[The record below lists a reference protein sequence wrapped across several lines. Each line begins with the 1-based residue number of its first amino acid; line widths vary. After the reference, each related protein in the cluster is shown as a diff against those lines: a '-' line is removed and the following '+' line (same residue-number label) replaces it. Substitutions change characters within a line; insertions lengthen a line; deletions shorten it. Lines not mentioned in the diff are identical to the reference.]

1 MAEGTYGGG
10 GGSDN
15 PGDGGGGDWFDQQPP
30 PGSPTPGGSAFDDA
44 AVRAAYK
51 KYLGR
56 DPSDAELQ
64 SHHGNPG
71 GSAAV
76 VALIQNSQ
84 EAKDFL
90 AHGGGGPQGGDYQ
103 GWITSLLAGKPFN
116 QQALLDQEATLKQ
129 YGVILQPANAQGE
142 RTKVQLPNGQI
153 VRLGFGEGHPVWVV
167 QSGAGGSS
175 GPAPNPNPGTG
186 PGSFSMP
193 PDPYHSTPWTG
204 GDYTPPPLPADLQQP
219 FTPPTQAEL
228 EASPGYA
235 TRLAAGRQG
244 RERAFAAQGTLAN
257 GGTMKALERYA
268 QDYGSNEYNNFYGQR
283 LSTRNQNYSEYQG
296 AVGVGQ
302 QTYATR
308 RNAWQDEN
316 ARTRTDWQGN
326 TDARRNWENDYWG
339 RLRDLYRGGLDASL

>member
-1 MAEGTYGGG
+1 MPAYTGDHEGDPP
-10 GGSDN
+10 SD
-15 PGDGGGGDWFDQQPP
+15 GGGDWFDQQPA
-30 PGSPTPGGSAFDDA
+30 PTPAPAPGPIDGFRKQLNLIYQRYFHRDA
-44 AVRAAYK
+44 TDGEVQAHQA
-51 KYLGR
+51 
-56 DPSDAELQ
+56 
-64 SHHGNPG
+64 NPG
-71 GSAAV
+71 GLTAVEALVKASAPAGWDKP
-76 VALIQNSQ
+76 A
-84 EAKDFL
+84 AGD
-90 AHGGGGPQGGDYQ
+90 GPQNGDYQ

-116 QQALLDQEATLKQ
+116 QQALLDLEPTLKQ
-129 YGVILQPANAQGE
+129 YGVILQPGNAQNE

-167 QSGAGGSS
+167 QSGASGSN

-186 PGSFSMP
+186 PGSFSLP